1 MSDFLRSSTAFS
13 ALLIGVFV
21 SFSPAV
27 AVEADIDLI
36 VVEHITVIGSK
47 TKARE
52 TAGAATHISKE
63 DLEAFQYNDIN
74 RILRLVPGV
83 NIEEEDGF
91 GLRPNIGIRGTETDN
106 SANITLME
114 DGVLIAPAP
123 YAAPSAYYF
132 PVAGRIEAVEVLKG
146 ASAIRFGPRTTGGA
160 VNLISTSIP
169 EDEFTGFAEARF
181 GSFDTL
187 TVHAGVGGSN
197 DHFAYL
203 IETFQSVSDGFKNLN
218 GGGDTGFSIQDYT
231 GKFRWNIDGSGGDNH
246 SLELKLS
253 KTNNDSNASYLGLTD
268 ADFADTPYRR
278 YAASALDNIQTEHE
292 QIQLS
297 HYVKLGDGVELT
309 TVAYY
314 NDFYRDWFKL
324 DDLNFGN
331 GRFRPTELFGD
342 PANCDADC
350 NQALGFIRGGGVSPD
365 DAIQYRHNARNYYAA
380 GVQTRLNWRF
390 ETGSVKHNVEFS
402 ARYHQDEEDRL
413 QNRENFRIENGTLVQ
428 TSVDPI
434 GSQANREAKAK
445 AWAFYLQDEIQTGRL
460 KFVPG
465 VRVEVIE
472 LSRLDY
478 GSTDPDRLLG
488 TTGTREN
495 DLTVALPGL
504 GVVYDAS
511 DNLSLILGVNKGFN
525 APGASS
531 QQDVE
536 AEESI
541 NYEAGFRYVGDNL
554 LIELIGFY
562 NDYSNLLGTCT
573 ASSGAGNCDPGDQF
587 NGGEADIRGFEF
599 AGNLTVDLGDG
610 LSMPVNANY
619 TYTDA
624 EFGSQFDSDF
634 FGDVLVGDKIPHV
647 SRHQGYASVGVETTD
662 AGVVFS
668 AQYTGDVRTVA
679 GSGDIDPFERVGSR
693 VVFDIAAHY
702 QITDNVRLFGE
713 VENLFDTAFE
723 VSRRPYGLRPGKP
736 QALTAG
742 LSVRF

>member
-1 MSDFLRSSTAFS
+1 MFISRSTSAAVTA
-13 ALLIGVFV
+13 LMIG
-21 SFSPAV
+21 AV
-27 AVEADIDLI
+27 APVIHADAVDAEFELI
-36 VVEHITVIGSK
+36 AVEHITVIGSK

-52 TAGAATHISKE
+52 IAGAATHISKE
-63 DLEAFQYNDIN
+63 DLEVFQYNDIN

-91 GLRPNIGIRGTETDN
+91 GLRPNIGIRGTETDR

-160 VNLISTSIP
+160 VNLVSTSIP
-169 EDEFTGFAEARF
+169 TEEFTGFAEARF

-203 IETFQSVSDGFKNLN
+203 VETFQSESDGFKDLD

-231 GKFRWNIDGSGGDNH
+231 GKFRWNIDGTGGDTH

-268 ADFADTPYRR
+268 ADFATTPYRR
-278 YAASALDNIQTEHE
+278 YAASALDNIQTEHK

-297 HYVKLGDGVELT
+297 HYLKVSEDLEVT

-331 GRFRPTELFGD
+331 GRFRPTALFGD
-342 PANCDADC
+342 PANCDAGC
-350 NQALGFIRGGGVSPD
+350 NQALAYIRGEGVSPD
-365 DAIQYRHNARNYYAA
+365 DAIQYRHNARDYYAA
-380 GVQTRLNWRF
+380 GIQTRLNWKF
-390 ETGSVKHNVEFS
+390 ETAGASHNVEFS
-402 ARYHQDEEDRL
+402 ARYHEDEEDRL
-413 QNRENFRIENGTLVQ
+413 QNRENFRIENGTLVL
-428 TSVDPI
+428 TSVDPA
-434 GSQANREAKAK
+434 GSQANRVANAN
-445 AWAFYLQDEIQTGRL
+445 AWAFYLQDEIQTGRFR
-460 KFVPG
+460 FVPG

-472 LSRLDY
+472 LSRTDFA
-478 GSTDPDRLLG
+478 SNDPDRSAG
-488 TTGTREN
+488 ATGGREN
-495 DLTVALPGL
+495 NLTVALPGL
-504 GVVYDAS
+504 GVVYDAN
-511 DNLSLILGVNKGFN
+511 DNWSLLAGVNKGFN

-531 QQDVE
+531 LEAVE

-541 NYEAGFRYVGDNL
+541 NYEAGVRYASDNAFF
-554 LIELIGFY
+554 ELIGFY

-587 NGGEADIRGFEF
+587 NGGAADIRGFEF
-599 AGNLTVDLGDG
+599 AGNYIVNLGNG
-610 LSMPVNANY
+610 VAMPLNANY
-619 TYTDA
+619 TFTDA
-624 EFGSQFDSDF
+624 EFRSQFDSDF
-634 FGDVLVGDKIPHV
+634 FGDVQVGDKIPHV
-647 SRHQGYASVGVETTD
+647 ARHQGYASVGLERTNM
-662 AGVVFS
+662 GVVLS

-679 GSGDIDPFERVGSR
+679 GSGDIDPFEKVGSR
-693 VVFDIAAHY
+693 VIFDIAAHY
-702 QITDNVRLFGE
+702 QISENVRLFGE
-713 VENLFDTAFE
+713 IENLFDKEFE

-736 QALTAG
+736 QTLTAG